1 MNVGKYGSCRVVV
14 DGIAFDSKAEARRY
28 GELKLL
34 YDARRISDLQVHPR
48 FDLVAGV
55 TLDGRR
61 RPPMRY
67 TADFA
72 YWEGGERIVEDVKSP
87 ASKTTAYKMRRH
99 MMKYFAGIEVRE
111 IG

>member
-1 MNVGKYGSCRVVV
+1 MSKYGSVRVVV
-14 DGIAFDSKAEARRY
+14 DGIAFASKAEARRY

-34 YDARRISDLQVHPR
+34 YEARRISDLQVHPR
-48 FDLVAGV
+48 FDLVPGV

-67 TADFA
+67 TGDFA
-72 YWEGGERIVEDVKSP
+72 YWEGDERIVEDVKSP

-99 MMKYFAGIEVRE
+99 LMKYMVGIEVRE
-111 IG
+111 VE